1 MYVCIKWL
9 ASEDMLLSLVRD
21 EYISIEVRANY
32 IFMDTYKRPLYLIF
46 LTLPMFNCLDLH
58 AQG

>member
-1 MYVCIKWL
+1 MYVYIKWL

-46 LTLPMFNCLDLH
+46 LTLSMFNCLDLH